1 VFAYT
6 QAFKRSVSLMYK
18 KIYNAALPDNKLL
31 SINLDMA
38 DNAWVLGDF
47 KYLQQTK
54 FDIQRSMHRNIFL

>member
-1 VFAYT
+1 
-6 QAFKRSVSLMYK
+6 MYK